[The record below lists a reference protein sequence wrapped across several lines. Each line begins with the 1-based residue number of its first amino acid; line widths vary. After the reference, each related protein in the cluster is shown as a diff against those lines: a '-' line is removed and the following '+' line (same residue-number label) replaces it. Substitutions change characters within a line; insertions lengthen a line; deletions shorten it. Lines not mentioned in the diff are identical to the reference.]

1 MAVKKPLVLGTSGHP
16 EVLQA
21 ADTILA
27 NTSLTDTE
35 TLTNG
40 GGSPAVIGSVVYI
53 SAGDTF
59 QLAQANA
66 AAASKAYGLVFD
78 PSIAAA
84 ASGAVATDGI
94 VTATTGEWDAVAG
107 TTSGLTPG
115 ADYFLSAATAGR
127 LTSTPPAAVGQY
139 NTYVGT
145 AKSSTALSVSIRESI
160 AL

>member
-40 GGSPAVIGSVVYI
+40 GGSPAVIGSVVYV
-53 SAGDTF
+53 SASDTF

-66 AAASKAYGLVFD
+66 VAPSKAYGVVFD
-78 PSIAAA
+78 ASIAAA

-94 VTATTGEWDAVAG
+94 VTATTAQWDAVAG
-107 TTSGLTPG
+107 TTGGLAAG
-115 ADYFLSAATAGR
+115 VDYFLSAATAGR
-127 LTSTPPAAVGQY
+127 LTSTAPSAAGQY
-139 NTYVGT
+139 NTYIGK
-145 AKSSTALSVSIRESI
+145 AKNATDLSVNIRESI